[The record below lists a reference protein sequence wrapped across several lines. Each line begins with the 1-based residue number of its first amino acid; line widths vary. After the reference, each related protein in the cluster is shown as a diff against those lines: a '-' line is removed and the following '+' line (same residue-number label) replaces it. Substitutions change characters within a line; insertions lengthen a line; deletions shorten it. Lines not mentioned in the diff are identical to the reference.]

1 MRKQALSIGDI
12 IEKEEN
18 FETFRNKVKEFDVVF
33 QFGVVFP
40 ELKQIAQAVKVVK
53 KILYLKVENSVWRS
67 ELRLRQKS
75 IIDRINSSIK
85 EESIKSIKFI

>member
-33 QFGVVFP
+33 QFGLVFP

-53 KILYLKVENSVWRS
+53 KIL
-67 ELRLRQKS
+67 
-75 IIDRINSSIK
+75 
-85 EESIKSIKFI
+85 